1 MKNVKKN
8 IIITGSSSGIGQ
20 ALRKYYESKGDAVI
34 GISLADDDY
43 NCDVSDKEQLKV
55 AFDDIAKKYEKID
68 ILINCAGF
76 GLSGAIE
83 LIPEKQIQKEY
94 EKIFSSN
101 NIEKRVFPA
110 IPKRD
115 EVIISEAIKGNNR
128 AVKLFPTLKTEN
140 PEAIVYTSRIKSKIE
155 RNEAM
160 LKEGCF
166 RTCTP
171 KRSEEE
177 VLSDEQ
183 KNLKK
188 LKAKFNF
195 LHKKYVLP
203 LTQN

>member
-1 MKNVKKN
+1 MRVTALSNTVSLCRMQKDTVSGKNEFAFGAESKASSNEKKPKLPWEK
-8 IIITGSSSGIGQ
+8 IITGSILFLAAASI
-20 ALRKYYESKGDAVI
+20 YYSKKNPV
-34 GISLADDDY
+34 
-43 NCDVSDKEQLKV
+43 K
-55 AFDDIAKKYEKID
+55 
-68 ILINCAGF
+68 
-76 GLSGAIE
+76 
-83 LIPEKQIQKEY
+83 KQIQKEY

-140 PEAIVYTSRIKSKIE
+140 PEAVVYTSRIKSKIE

-177 VLSDEQ
+177 VLSDQQ